1 MSARRRRKLASLLR
15 EEVSQIIQ
23 RELKDPRLGFASITR
38 VDVSPDASFARVYV
52 SVFGSDEEQ
61 AATMEALEHASGYIR
76 RLLTPRLSLRTI
88 PRLRFIL
95 DRSMEHAEEIARV
108 LAELEIPPETEEDE
122 SESSAE

>member
-1 MSARRRRKLASLLR
+1 MSARRRRKLASLLQ
-15 EEVSQIIQ
+15 EEVSTIIQ
-23 RELKDPRLGFASITR
+23 RELKDPRLGFASVTR
-38 VDVSPDASFARVYV
+38 VEVSPDASFARVYV

-95 DRSMEHAEEIARV
+95 DHSMEHAEEIARV
-108 LAELEIPPETEEDE
+108 LAELDIPPESEDG
-122 SESSAE
+122 SENSS